1 MGDNRNIYN
10 INRSKGVNG
19 NETKQTVF
27 NYEDNIPDMN
37 MRNIHNSQ
45 RIGGLNNEN
54 KQIAFNYEDNIPEMN
69 MRNIHSTSR
78 NKGGASNENKQIVR
92 LSEILKSP

>member
-1 MGDNRNIYN
+1 MVANKQIAFNYIENIPNINNRNIYN

-19 NETKQTVF
+19 NETKQIVF
-27 NYEDNIPDMN
+27 NYEDNIPEMN

-54 KQIAFNYEDNIPEMN
+54 KQIAFNYDI
-69 MRNIHSTSR
+69 
-78 NKGGASNENKQIVR
+78 
-92 LSEILKSP
+92 